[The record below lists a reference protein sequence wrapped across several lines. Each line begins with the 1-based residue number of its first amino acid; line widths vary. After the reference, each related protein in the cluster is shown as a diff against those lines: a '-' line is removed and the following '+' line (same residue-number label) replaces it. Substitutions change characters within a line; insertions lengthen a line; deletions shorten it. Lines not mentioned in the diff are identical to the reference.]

1 MHSSVIRRARPFVL
15 RYGLLDTEGTWLYAI
30 RSQPGKIRASTYV
43 QVVARGMRQNAKFL
57 FQISL
62 KNMRGFRQLV
72 LTEVIERD
80 RTLDK
85 ITYKYAG
92 SSIIVSYDE
101 KVLVE
106 LTWFVL

>member
-1 MHSSVIRRARPFVL
+1 MQFV
-15 RYGLLDTEGTWLYAI
+15 AN
-30 RSQPGKIRASTYV
+30 QAKSTYV

-57 FQISL
+57 LQISL

-85 ITYKYAG
+85 IT
-92 SSIIVSYDE
+92 
-101 KVLVE
+101 
-106 LTWFVL
+106 